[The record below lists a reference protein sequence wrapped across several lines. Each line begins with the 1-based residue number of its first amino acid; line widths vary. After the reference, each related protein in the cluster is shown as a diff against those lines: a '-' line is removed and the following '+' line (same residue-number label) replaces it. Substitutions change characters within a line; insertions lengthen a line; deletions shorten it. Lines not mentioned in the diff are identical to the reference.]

1 MLIQKKIFYKK
12 DCKKILSLINVNNL
26 GHSYLNLSTENTN
39 KKGKMSFEQYKIN
52 SDVDTDWFIKII
64 KNFIYENTKIFV
76 NEIKLDVQIL
86 KYTINSQFPK
96 HRDSDNTIPTNPNQQ
111 RLFTIGILLNEDF
124 EGGDLIVYDNKK
136 NYLKKTTGN
145 SYIFESSL
153 EHEVTKITSG
163 IRYVLVA
170 HLRSKE
176 VQKKLI

>member
-12 DCKKILSLINVNNL
+12 DCKKILS
-26 GHSYLNLSTENTN
+26 
-39 KKGKMSFEQYKIN
+39 
-52 SDVDTDWFIKII
+52 
-64 KNFIYENTKIFV
+64 
-76 NEIKLDVQIL
+76 
-86 KYTINSQFPK
+86 
-96 HRDSDNTIPTNPNQQ
+96 
-111 RLFTIGILLNEDF
+111 LLNEDF

-153 EHEVTKITSG
+153 EHKVTKITSG

>member
-86 KYTINSQFPK
+86 KYTINSEFPK
-96 HRDSDNTIPTNPNQQ
+96 HRDSDNTIPANPNQQ

-124 EGGDLIVYDNKK
+124 EGCDLIVYDNKK
-136 NYLKKTTGN
+136 KLLKKN
-145 SYIFESSL
+145 YWKFLYI
-153 EHEVTKITSG
+153 
-163 IRYVLVA
+163 
-170 HLRSKE
+170 
-176 VQKKLI
+176 

>member
-1 MLIQKKIFYKK
+1 MLIQKKLFYKK

-26 GHSYLNLSTENTN
+26 DYSYTNSNIENIN
-39 KKGKMSFEQYKIN
+39 KRKMSFEQYKIN
-52 SDVDTDWFIKII
+52 SDIDTSWFIQII
-64 KNFIYENTKIFV
+64 KKFIYENTKIFV

-86 KYTINSQFPK
+86 KYTINTEFPK
-96 HRDSDNTIPTNPNQQ
+96 HTDIDNTFSANPNQQ
-111 RLFTIGILLNEDF
+111 RLLTIGILLNEDF
-124 EGGDLIVYDNKK
+124 EGGDLIVYNDKK

-145 SYIFESSL
+145 CYIFESTL

-170 HLRSKE
+170 HLKSKE